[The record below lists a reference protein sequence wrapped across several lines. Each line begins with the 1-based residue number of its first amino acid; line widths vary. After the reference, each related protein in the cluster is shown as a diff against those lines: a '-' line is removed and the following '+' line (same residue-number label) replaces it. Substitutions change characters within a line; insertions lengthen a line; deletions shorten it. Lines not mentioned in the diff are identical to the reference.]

1 MQAGTQNKKQPNV
14 DAPSAKQKRDN
25 FDSYYN
31 KMMSLQEQLKRIN
44 IVSDVLKKKYEEY
57 DETSDFVNFLHAIE
71 EVFAYAQKEKWSVEK
86 TQNEMIESEIYII
99 SRTTG
104 IDEDVFRVIHNE
116 FAQATNDIEKIQS
129 IANTLMQK
137 YDGDEECPVCKDFIA
152 YIRDSLLVFSQTI
165 SGNTDFDEISE
176 AKEKIIQLRME
187 RMSVDGEPP
196 MEVLQRI
203 YDDFVVELHK
213 SE

>member
-1 MQAGTQNKKQPNV
+1 MQTGIKNKKQPNV
-14 DAPSAKQKRDN
+14 YAPSAKQKQEN

-31 KMMSLQEQLKRIN
+31 KMMSLEEQLKRIN
-44 IVSDVLKKKYEEY
+44 IVSAVLKKKYEEY

-71 EVFAYAQKEKWSVEK
+71 EVFVYAQKEKWSVEK

-116 FAQATNDIEKIQS
+116 FLQANDDIEKIQS
-129 IANTLMQK
+129 IANTLMKK
-137 YDGDEECPVCKDFIA
+137 YDSDEECPVCKDFIA

-165 SGNTDFDEISE
+165 SGNTNFDEIGE
-176 AKEKIIQLRME
+176 AKERIIQLRME
-187 RMSVDGEPP
+187 RMSVDNEPP
-196 MEVLQRI
+196 MEMLQKI

-213 SE
+213 SK